1 MKGKIFLWNAHQHRI
16 IDVLNGDDFI
26 IVSTDRKIY
35 RKTAEQWQ
43 SVIDEFLPV
52 DNSKIK
58 LPAKADDS
66 KSELA
71 VPVKNN
77 NTEVVIYDNII
88 SKNLTPL
95 TETVRDSI
103 DKLKNDGSFIKQA
116 DAINRSINT
125 MINLAKLQLQAY
137 SLSKKNGG
145 SES

>member
-1 MKGKIFLWNAHQHRI
+1 M
-16 IDVLNGDDFI
+16 
-26 IVSTDRKIY
+26 
-35 RKTAEQWQ
+35 
-43 SVIDEFLPV
+43 
-52 DNSKIK
+52 
-58 LPAKADDS
+58 
-66 KSELA
+66 
-71 VPVKNN
+71 PVKNN